1 MKSPPERASSG
12 RHLSGRVGPSPSVP
26 TEFDWPGFWG
36 TLPWTWSGTT
46 TTVQERFNDQKHHTK
61 ESDFWLQSRTLSS
74 FRKRTISADFF
85 DNRIWT
91 FFWKIVCFT
100 SQIFFQFRS
109 AFSGL
114 LTNAALV
121 STVTEHTKELLRPLC
136 VHYTPAIQ
144 SDNDYCVTP
153 PSVQQPKRQW
163 LLYDHYV
170 EPLLWLDLTL
180 IALGVSLTVHRP
192 SATGLS
198 HFNWLTFVLY
208 WIHCDYLCLAKVCG
222 KAISCSGLQGQ

>member
-1 MKSPPERASSG
+1 MKSPPKRASSG

-163 LLYDHYV
+163 LVYDHYV

-192 SATGLS
+192 STTGLS